1 MINSPLFRRDAR
13 RCLPILAI
21 FALLAGCGDE
31 TEELFV
37 RLVVAEF
44 EPEAATL
51 IVGSTT
57 TLSLRV
63 TADDDG
69 LESDFGRLGIRVKLD
84 PHDLLPDGITAV
96 PLDEESRDDE
106 GYYYYDCDEPA
117 EAAGQSVVVVPV
129 RFTVDAAFAP
139 TELAL
144 LAYVDIEPISSGDPS
159 PDSTTDEMPITVVP
173 GGFGTN
179 LLSNPGFDVAVT
191 TGGLPTRPG
200 FWQGDVCQVVAAQNG
215 IAPRGEPSMLRFGDT
230 GTGPSPT
237 LVSCQQWQIVDL
249 GPYAAEIAA
258 GHVRATA
265 SIWCNRVTGD
275 ETTDRRFDLRLIAFG
290 GSPTTIAADYAASA
304 WLDLGS
310 TTLSSAGAQWQ
321 PLDVALTL
329 PPTTSYVLVEVYA
342 YEDVLNDATAPEF
355 AGHYA
360 DDAVLMVNLMEE
372 RF

>member
-1 MINSPLFRRDAR
+1 MTSCSISRRSVLR
-13 RCLPILAI
+13 SLPILAI
-21 FALLAGCGDE
+21 FTLVAGCGDE

-44 EPEAATL
+44 QPEATTL

-57 TLSLRV
+57 TLSLQV

-69 LESDFGRLGIRVKLD
+69 LQSDFGRLGIRVKLD
-84 PHDLLPDGITAV
+84 PHDMLPDGITAV
-96 PLDEESRDDE
+96 PLDERSRDDE

-117 EAAGQSVVVVPV
+117 ETAGQSVVVVPV

-144 LAYVDIEPISSGDPS
+144 LAYVDIEPISVNDPS
-159 PDSTTDEMPITVVP
+159 PDSTTDEMSITVVA

-179 LLSNPGFDVAVT
+179 LLSNPGFGDAVT
-191 TGGLPTRPG
+191 TGGLPTGPG
-200 FWQGDVCQVVAAQNG
+200 FWQGDVCRVVTAENG
-215 IAPRGEPSMLRFGDT
+215 IAPRGEPSMLKFGDT

-237 LVSCQQWQIVDL
+237 LVSCQQWQVVDL

-265 SIWCNRVTGD
+265 SIWCNRVAGD
-275 ETTDRRFDLRLIAFG
+275 ETTDRRFDLRVIAFG
-290 GSPTTIAADYAASA
+290 GSPATIAADYAASA
-304 WLDLGS
+304 WLDLGA

-321 PLDVALTL
+321 SLDVGLTL
-329 PPTTSYVLVEVYA
+329 PPTTTYVLVEVYA
-342 YEDVLNDATAPEF
+342 YEDVVNDATSPEF

-360 DDAVLMVNLMEE
+360 DDAVLMVNLAEG